1 MINRKAD
8 GTKKVMVSMELTLP
22 VECPVPERWT
32 LDQYSSLIA
41 VRLHQ
46 TQNLVAILEDA
57 ESLTQAGVPSRKDHL
72 ELRQLG
78 DSHELSEPR

>member
-1 MINRKAD
+1 MSRVNNI
-8 GTKKVMVSMELTLP
+8 KKVQVSLELTLP
-22 VECPVPERWT
+22 AECPVPERWT

-41 VRLHQ
+41 VRLNQ
-46 TQNLVAILEDA
+46 TQNLVALLEDA
-57 ESLTQAGVPSRKDHL
+57 EDLIQTAIPSRKDHL

>member
-1 MINRKAD
+1 MSRTAS
-8 GTKKVMVSMELTLP
+8 TKKVMVSMELTLP
-22 VECPVPERWT
+22 VECPVAERWT

>member
-1 MINRKAD
+1 MSRTAS
-8 GTKKVMVSMELTLP
+8 TKKVMVSLELTLP

-57 ESLTQAGVPSRKDHL
+57 ESLTQAGAPSLKD
-72 ELRQLG
+72 QWV
-78 DSHELSEPR
+78 SHSHPTDHEQE

>member
-1 MINRKAD
+1 MSRTAN
-8 GTKKVMVSMELTLP
+8 TKKVMVSMELMLP
-22 VECPVPERWT
+22 AECPVAERWT

-41 VRLHQ
+41 VRLNQ
-46 TQNLVAILEDA
+46 TQNLVALLEDA
-57 ESLTQAGVPSRKDHL
+57 EDLIQTAIPSRKDHL

>member
-1 MINRKAD
+1 MSRTAS
-8 GTKKVMVSMELTLP
+8 TKKVMVSLELTLP

-72 ELRQLG
+72 ELSQLG

>member
-1 MINRKAD
+1 MSRTAS
-8 GTKKVMVSMELTLP
+8 TKKVMVSLELTLP

>member
-1 MINRKAD
+1 MSRTAS
-8 GTKKVMVSMELTLP
+8 TKKVMVSLELTLP

-78 DSHELSEPR
+78 DRHELSEPR